1 MLVPRYVKKMQP
13 NLSYCRFHDH
23 NHNRLTREIKM
34 KNIIKQTAVGV
45 LAASAVFLT
54 GCGGSG
60 SGSGETATTGFL
72 SLGVSDGPIHSA
84 QKVCITFSEIELK
97 SGSETTIIALDPV
110 RKINLLDFQGAAA
123 APLLINEQVTAGDY
137 QWMRLGIDAI
147 RGSNGGAGDT
157 SGVDCDGDAS
167 YIVMDDNSV
176 HNLYVPSGANT
187 GLKLVGGFAVP
198 VGGSPSFTAEFDL
211 ARSITAPPGLDPD
224 VILKPVIRLVNN
236 VDVGTLAGVV
246 DTGLAT
252 AEGCE
257 PSVYVFEDGITPNP
271 IGIDDDPESTET
283 DPNDPLATAMVNKQ
297 INSDETETW
306 NYSVGFLLAPVDY
319 EAAFTC
325 NGTDFEP
332 VDGLP
337 APIVVN
343 EITTVNFEAP
353 TG

>member
-1 MLVPRYVKKMQP
+1 
-13 NLSYCRFHDH
+13 
-23 NHNRLTREIKM
+23 M
-34 KNIIKQTAVGV
+34 KNIIKQTAFGV
-45 LAASAVFLT
+45 LAASAVLLA

-60 SGSGETATTGFL
+60 SGPEVTATTGFF

-84 QKVCITFSEIELK
+84 QKVCITFNEIELK
-97 SGSETTIIALDPV
+97 SASERTIIALDPV
-110 RKINLLDFQGAAA
+110 RKINLLDFQGADA
-123 APLLINEQVTAGDY
+123 APLLIDEEVTAGEY
-137 QWMRLGIDAI
+137 QWMRLGVDAV
-147 RGSNGGAGDT
+147 RGSNGGVGDT
-157 SGVDCDGDAS
+157 SAAECDGDAS
-167 YIVMDDNSV
+167 YIVMEDSSV

-187 GLKLVGGFAVP
+187 GLKLVGGFTVP
-198 VGGSPSFTAEFDL
+198 AGGSPGFTAEFDL

-236 VDVGTLAGVV
+236 LEVGTLAGVV

-271 IGIDDDPESTET
+271 IGIDGDPDGT
-283 DPNDPLATAMVNKQ
+283 DPNDPLATAMVDKQ

-306 NYSVGFLLAPVDY
+306 NYSVGFLLPGDY

-337 APIVVN
+337 ALIVVN
-343 EITTVNFEAP
+343 EITTVNFEQTP
-353 TG
+353 Q